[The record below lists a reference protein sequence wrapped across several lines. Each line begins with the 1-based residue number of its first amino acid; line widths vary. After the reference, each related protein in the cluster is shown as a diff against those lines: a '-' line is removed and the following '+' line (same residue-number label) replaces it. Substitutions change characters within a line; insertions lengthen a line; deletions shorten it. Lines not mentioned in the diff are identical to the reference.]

1 MSAANERDALPT
13 PMTIANMNGTMS
25 FFMTDS
31 AHPEDSPTN
40 AYFPQVIFIDS
51 MWLDMSNWERSG
63 MRWPD
68 MKAISVPLK
77 SLSLYA
83 STIALD
89 PTMTLWISLFQS
101 LPLRF
106 FRDAYS
112 LGPSTLTC
120 GSSAS
125 YLVSSNTS
133 IQQFLSTSCSSMSAA
148 STDNAPIA
156 INPHAMNNL
165 NNMVSSFGIKM

>member
-1 MSAANERDALPT
+1 MS
-13 PMTIANMNGTMS
+13 
-25 FFMTDS
+25 
-31 AHPEDSPTN
+31 
-40 AYFPQVIFIDS
+40 
-51 MWLDMSNWERSG
+51 LDMSSLDRSG
-63 MRWPD
+63 MRCPEA
-68 MKAISVPLK
+68 KAISVPLK

-83 STIALD
+83 STVALD
-89 PTMTLWISLFQS
+89 PTMILWISLFQS

-106 FRDAYS
+106 FRDAFS

-133 IQQFLSTSCSSMSAA
+133 IQQFLSTIFISTSAA

-156 INPHAMNNL
+156 INPHTMNNL
-165 NNMVSSFGIKM
+165 NDNIATSHRIEMTDNEHSPFIGCRLLCLAEGWSACPTCFP